1 MVLIIDNYDNI
12 SYNLAQI
19 VGQIRED
26 VLVKRISELSV
37 DEIKLMKPTHI
48 IISSGSESIQNMALY
63 KSIINEFKDS
73 VAILGIGVAH
83 QIIAKIFG
91 ATTRQGKKLMHGK
104 QSSIH
109 IANGSKIFQD
119 LPPSI
124 EVARYHSFVLDKE
137 KLVDEL
143 FIIAEDE
150 DEEIMAIK
158 HGKYEMYGMQF
169 NPESILTPKGNL
181 IIKNFLSIGGDIYD

>member
-1 MVLIIDNYDNI
+1 MILIIDNYDNV

-19 VGQIRED
+19 VGQIKDD
-26 VLVKRISELSV
+26 VLVKRISELAV

-48 IISSGSESIQNMALY
+48 IISSGSESIQNITPY

-73 VAILGIGVAH
+73 IPILGIGMAH
-83 QIIAKIFG
+83 QIIAKTFG
-91 ATTRQGKKLMHGK
+91 STTRQGKKSVHGK
-104 QSSIH
+104 QSNIH
-109 IANGSKIFQD
+109 IANGSRIFQD

-137 KLVDEL
+137 KLDDDF

-158 HGKYEMYGMQF
+158 HGKYEIYGVQF